1 VILGIGVDSIEIARV
16 AAKCAAPDGAFLRKM
31 FTAGEIE
38 RSLRNIRSP
47 YQHLAACF
55 AAREAFFKAT
65 QVWYKRS
72 NVSVAQHPWGEP
84 YFLLTKD
91 ISAKLGARAPAV
103 LDAGGVEYRAGIR
116 VLLSL
121 THDQEY
127 ATAFAV
133 CEAL

>member
-16 AAKCAAPDGAFLRKM
+16 AAKCAAADSTFMVKM
-31 FTAGEIE
+31 FTAREIE
-38 RSLRNIRSP
+38 RSLRNSAAP

-65 QVWYKRS
+65 QVWYKRQH
-72 NVSVAQHPWGEP
+72 VSVAQHPWGEP
-84 YFLLTKD
+84 HYLL
-91 ISAKLGARAPAV
+91 SEEVAAQLEQRAPV
-103 LDAGGVEYRAGIR
+103 TLGGDGFESRAGIR

-133 CEAL
+133 CETL